1 MNLYFCSIL
10 KCKTMSVSVKSVTKR
25 YGAQLA
31 LDQVTLDI
39 NKGEVAGLIGP
50 NGAGKSTLM
59 KIITGYLAPSLGE
72 VAVNGMDVAL
82 FSHEIREIIGY
93 LPEHNPLYP
102 DMFISEYLLYVA
114 GLYHIRKNLND
125 RVCTI
130 IHQTGLEPELRKKVG
145 ALSKG
150 FRQRV
155 GLAQALIHDPE
166 VLILDEPTSGL
177 DPNQI
182 VEIRNLIRELGRD
195 KTIILSTHI
204 LQEVEAICNRVII
217 INKGRIVADDPSVKL
232 RTGPDISA
240 QTIIV
245 EFDRPVTTEQL
256 KSLNDVDEVL
266 NTSDNCWLIQA
277 YADKDIRADIF
288 EFAVREGLKVLSLQK
303 QQKSLEEVF
312 RTLTR

>member
-1 MNLYFCSIL
+1 
-10 KCKTMSVSVKSVTKR
+10 MSVSVKNVTKR

-59 KIITGYLAPSLGE
+59 KIITGYLAPSSGE

>member
-1 MNLYFCSIL
+1 
-10 KCKTMSVSVKSVTKR
+10 MSVSVKSVTKR

-125 RVCTI
+125 RVRTI

>member
-1 MNLYFCSIL
+1 
-10 KCKTMSVSVKSVTKR
+10 MSVSVKNVTKR

-125 RVCTI
+125 RVRTI

-312 RTLTR
+312 RTLTK

>member
-1 MNLYFCSIL
+1 
-10 KCKTMSVSVKSVTKR
+10 MSVSVKSVTKR

>member
-1 MNLYFCSIL
+1 MA
-10 KCKTMSVSVKSVTKR
+10 VSVKNITKA

-31 LDQVTLDI
+31 LDHVSMDIHQGDVT
-39 NKGEVAGLIGP
+39 GLIGP

-59 KIITGYLAPSLGE
+59 KIITGYLAPTSGE
-72 VAVNGMDVAL
+72 VSVNGMDVAL
-82 FSHEIREIIGY
+82 YSYKIRSIIGY
-93 LPEHNPLYP
+93 LPEHNPLYQ

-114 GLYHIRKNLND
+114 GLYRIRKNIKD
-125 RVCTI
+125 RVRTI
-130 IHQTGLEPELRKKVG
+130 ISQTGLEPELGKKIG

-155 GLAQALIHDPE
+155 GLAQAILHDPE

-182 VEIRNLIRELGRD
+182 TEIRNLIRELGRN

-217 INKGRIVADDPSVKL
+217 INKGRIVADDPSVIL
-232 RTGPDISA
+232 RTGPDIFS

-245 EFDRPVTTEQL
+245 EFDRPVSTEQL
-256 KSLNDVDEVL
+256 RSLKDVDEVL
-266 NTSDNCWLIQA
+266 NTSANCWLIQSH
-277 YADKDIRADIF
+277 ADKDIRADIF
-288 EFAVREGLKVLSLQK
+288 EFAVHEGLKVLSLQK

-312 RTLTR
+312 RNFTR

>member
-1 MNLYFCSIL
+1 
-10 KCKTMSVSVKSVTKR
+10 MSVSVKNVTKR

-312 RTLTR
+312 RTLTK